1 MYGQDDKNRYNGLQS
16 QFFERAAA
24 GLNRREYL
32 TGLVG
37 LGGAAAILVWGKK
50 GAGDAK
56 LPITN
61 GPQKT
66 PEVGPRGRL

>member
-32 TGLVG
+32 TALVG
-37 LGGAAAILVWGKK
+37 LGGAAAILIWGGK
-50 GAGDAK
+50 GSAAAN
-56 LPITN
+56 LPITK

-66 PEVGPRGRL
+66 PEVGPRGKA